1 MLHHIAR
8 LMEPMLRL
16 LVPASGRHRQDAGE
30 PLSPE
35 PAVPAPPRCP
45 SPHTAPLRGEDSR
58 LVRPYLL
65 AHERRDLAHQQREQA
80 KRQRARRRALWLAV
94 HGVDIG
100 PRRIHGVEVV
110 A

>member
-1 MLHHIAR
+1 MLNPVAR
-8 LMEPMLRL
+8 LIEALLRL
-16 LVPASGRHRQDAGE
+16 AWPASRRHRQHAGA
-30 PLSPE
+30 PPN
-35 PAVPAPPRCP
+35 PAPAAHTPPRRP

-65 AHERRDLAHQQREQA
+65 AHEQREQA
-80 KRQRARRRALWLAV
+80 KRQRARRRTLWLAV

>member
-1 MLHHIAR
+1 MLDLVAR
-8 LMEPMLRL
+8 FIEALLRL
-16 LVPASGRHRQDAGE
+16 VWPASGRHRQHTGA
-30 PLSPE
+30 PPPS
-35 PAVPAPPRCP
+35 PAPTAPTAPRRP

-65 AHERRDLAHQQREQA
+65 AHEQREQA
-80 KRQRARRRALWLAV
+80 KRQRGRRRALWLAV

-100 PRRIHGVEVV
+100 PRRIHDVEVV

>member
-1 MLHHIAR
+1 MLNPVAR
-8 LMEPMLRL
+8 LIKALLRL
-16 LVPASGRHRQDAGE
+16 AWPASGRHRQHAGA
-30 PLSPE
+30 PPN
-35 PAVPAPPRCP
+35 PAPAAPTPPRRP

-65 AHERRDLAHQQREQA
+65 AHEQREQT
-80 KRQRARRRALWLAV
+80 KQQRARRRTLWLAV

>member
-30 PLSPE
+30 HLGPE
-35 PAVPAPPRCP
+35 PAVPTPPRRR
-45 SPHTAPLRGEDSR
+45 SPHTATLRGEDSR

-65 AHERRDLAHQQREQA
+65 AHEQREQA
-80 KRQRARRRALWLAV
+80 KQQRARRRALWLAV

-100 PRRIHGVEVV
+100 PRLIHGVEVTV
-110 A
+110 